1 MAALRAAKAGLRKEV
16 QKATRQLTSEDIEQQ
31 SQKIQARLFAMPEY
45 RSAESIG
52 IYLSMPSGEVS
63 TRGIVEDALSKGKRV
78 FVPYLHLSPYGG
90 RSQSSR
96 VMDMVSLLSERD
108 YRALQEDK
116 WGIPTP
122 DESSLQNRRRVLGG
136 ATKSISSDD
145 LDMVVMP
152 GVAFDHNRQRLGHGR
167 GFYDFFLHRYQER
180 LNSAPGTDNIEKT
193 PMPYLVGLA
202 LQEQL
207 LANEQSVPTTK
218 TDWVLDALIL
228 GDGSLLEARA

>member
-31 SQKIQARLFAMPEY
+31 CAWVSSELQTILTLQTAQKIQARLFAMPEY

-193 PMPYLVGLA
+193 PMPYLG
-202 LQEQL
+202 E
-207 LANEQSVPTTK
+207 
-218 TDWVLDALIL
+218 
-228 GDGSLLEARA
+228 